1 MVSYFAK
8 RKKKGIKVSDEPKH
22 GVGNGLSEAEHSR
35 FSGFLTPALV
45 LVPATDGVRT
55 IDISYHTL

>member
-8 RKKKGIKVSDEPKH
+8 RKKKVSDEPKH
-22 GVGNGLSEAEHSR
+22 EVGKGLSVAERSR

-55 IDISYHTL
+55 IEISCHTLKM